1 MGIKQWVRRVLSGGM
16 NTDDDIRA
24 VLPPYPEMDY
34 TDSEN
39 TRLAAINGGY
49 YNSRISIKG
58 NIEITNE
65 LYAGENKCVGV
76 YEDRENGTLIAFIY
90 NSEDNHAIF
99 QYQKNNIWTELCHGA
114 DLNFNPNRKITGI
127 DVIDNLLYWSEGR
140 EVGNEAEGN
149 PPRVLNI
156 EKANDY
162 LKKRKYNV
170 YFNESDI
177 TNPEITGW
185 LSFITIYNPE
195 GVVVPPIIE
204 TIPTG
209 STLKEFL
216 TDFAQKINDETGQ
229 ITAVG
234 CDCHLEL
241 TLTPLGKYTILF
253 NLFKTVDGLSTTSQ
267 TRAVPENFYPSPMT
281 NEYMDRVKYAPLVV
295 PVCTFK
301 NDPDFTQNFVGKKY
315 FQFATQYVY
324 DNNEYSCLS
333 PISKLAF
340 DQNFCGTNNEFSPHN
355 YVEIDFYDKR
365 LNDANSLSIIKNV
378 NIYVRYGYQGEWR
391 LVKTLERCD
400 YNISTT
406 LERSNIFKFYND
418 GSYPVQALELVSTEN
433 NMPLIA
439 TAQTFA
445 QNRGYLGGTLE
456 GYDNIECVDANLE
469 LTYKEACVEETG
481 TLSGNFFIR
490 NRAGGMTNYQPIYFN
505 STSSEVEYGGLSG
518 AGFVLGPS
526 QMTQQLDLRG
536 FTIYSAQD
544 PNGLNVQTVQ
554 RVPAG
559 YGILTVAGDGNIYNI
574 ADAGSLTG
582 IIDAMVDGE
591 VYSTYS
597 IELPV
602 GKHIIRVA
610 SNLISSE
617 PNSGMY
623 SYPGSNWQTTSLCA
637 KQVGTTGGS
646 VTSFYHEAIVEITAG
661 GTVTMDI
668 EVWDMIPTDATIN
681 QWLFMG
687 YMLDA
692 EGSAEIPNLLAAP
705 RAERQLVE
713 EASITGGS
721 TININSFGNLGL
733 TDHNGFFYKL
743 YVRVGASLAGTGE
756 VAVSGADT
764 TQAISYGDEFL
775 YNASG
780 YILDGLVDI
789 FDYTSVNQLTLTN
802 DDFFA
807 VILYNHYE
815 NYSNNCRTQIR
826 GVVKNSDGLE
836 LPGVQ
841 ALCHLT
847 NRIAITDGDGVYEI
861 LVYADLE
868 IAGENTRQGRLLF
881 KTGSNCCLS
890 YPFGENLIAT
900 VTPFTPG
907 GNYSINFPFT
917 VSDFTLDIDGY
928 DIEHWWKHRN
938 NVKPAIRYM
947 DTAGRTGRDNPFT
960 PLFIPF
966 ITDEGGNPNQ
976 PVIKWV
982 INHIPPVWAEK
993 YQIVVQQNPLY
1004 NRYLQFIVGD
1014 VTYVKLWDY
1023 TTEPPTAIP
1032 TTFEAGD
1039 ATEISFSLI
1048 PIVNYQQ
1055 QNTGSILGYIPEKGD
1070 RITFMK
1076 DSEGVQY
1083 TQFFDYEISS
1093 RGIGTFADPTAAI
1106 IQYNSSLPEIAI
1118 GTLVELYTPKK
1129 QVETDFY
1136 YEIGEVMEIIDAGLS
1151 TRKHGKGTD
1160 GQDQTDLLPA
1170 TGFIYDGDTF
1180 VKNRNMF
1187 VLDGTEPNYYDYSV
1201 EDQYIYDTDANSL
1214 QFSYGTPN
1222 IADPD
1227 YAQYFFIAR
1236 VRFSGLYN
1244 TDGNKLFNG
1253 LSTFTQIAYGNCDQ
1267 MFGVI
1272 QRLIR
1277 VGEKAEI
1284 LAIQSHKVQP
1294 IYVNTAPLYELQSNS
1309 STLTVSD
1316 SPLNFGIPFKSPFGT
1331 QHPESVV
1338 VDGNSVWAYD
1348 MFEAVI
1354 WYHNSA
1360 DLIPISD
1367 IYKYKKKIISL
1378 SEELRDYNQT
1388 RVHIT
1393 GSHDR
1398 NFEEVIWA
1406 FEFVS
1411 ATEPIGGLE
1420 GGGTDPVPDGDGG
1433 DGMDVGSRVGAQGEL
1448 LDFDPVTIVF
1458 SRKRDK
1464 WETRQTM
1471 YPEAMSP
1478 LGGTRFF
1485 AFKDGKMWENNINPL
1500 TCNFFGVQYN
1510 AKITVPIT
1518 QFPQMIKDWYAIRE
1532 KANKVWAAIEI
1543 VIPPNSRYPNG
1554 MTSRITKNNFTNFE
1568 GDYWAQFFKDM
1579 TDPSFVSQT
1588 EALQRGRELKGDVM
1602 IITLQNSDTSEA
1614 YINEID
1620 VNFTPSEETF

>member
-1 MGIKQWVRRVLSGGM
+1 MAVKQWIRRVLSGGM

-58 NIEITNE
+58 NIEIANE

-195 GVVVPPIIE
+195 GVVVPPVIE
-204 TIPTG
+204 TFPTG

-216 TDFAQKINDETGQ
+216 ASLAEQINAETGQ

-253 NLFKTVDGLSTTSQ
+253 NLFKTIDGLSTTSQ
-267 TRAVPENFYPSPMT
+267 TLAVPENFYPSPMT
-281 NEYMDRVKYAPLVV
+281 NQYMDRVKYAPLVV

-301 NDPDFTQNFVGKKY
+301 NDPDFTQNFVAKKY

-324 DNNEYSCLS
+324 DNNEYSCIS

-355 YVEIDFYDKR
+355 YVEINFYDVR
-365 LNDANSLSIIKNV
+365 LNTANILSVIKNV
-378 NIYVRYGYQGEWR
+378 NIYVRYGYQAEWR

-400 YNISTT
+400 FNISTSF
-406 LERSNIFKFYND
+406 EASNIFKFYND
-418 GSYPVQALELVSTEN
+418 GSYPVQALELVSTDN

-469 LTYKEACVEETG
+469 LTYKEECVAETG
-481 TLSGNFFIR
+481 TLTGNFFIR
-490 NRAGGMTNYQPIYFN
+490 NPSETGWAGRNYEPIMQFG
-505 STSSEVEYGGLSG
+505 SVLWYGGVTESDPLSFILPLDFRQSLELG
-518 AGFVLGPS
+518 GFIVYPA
-526 QMTQQLDLRG
+526 D
-536 FTIYSAQD
+536 D
-544 PNGLNVQTVQ
+544 PNNYALTIQNVPV
-554 RVPAG
+554 
-559 YGILTVAGDGNIYNI
+559 GITEGTFGNGVYDFSNSAAAIQ
-574 ADAGSLTG
+574 S
-582 IIDAMVDGE
+582 AMESGQ
-591 VYSTYS
+591 VYSTYTLT
-597 IELPV
+597 LPV
-602 GKHIIRVA
+602 GKHIIRVG
-610 SNLISSE
+610 SNLLSNE
-617 PNSGMY
+617 GEGY
-623 SYPGSNWQTTSLCA
+623 YAFPGGLWPKTSLPI
-637 KQVGTTGGS
+637 KTVGTTGGS

-661 GTVTMDI
+661 GTVNMDI
-668 EVWDMIPTDATIN
+668 EVYDLTKIATDAHS
-681 QWLFMG
+681 MVCG
-687 YMLDA
+687 YVLDG
-692 EGSAEIPNLLAAP
+692 EGSSVKADLISFPTV
-705 RAERQLVE
+705 ERLQIDT
-713 EASITGGS
+713 AGITGGS
-721 TININSFGNLGL
+721 TVLVNGWGDFGL
-733 TDHNGFFYKL
+733 TDQNGFFFKL
-743 YVRVGASLAGTGE
+743 LTGSSPIAGTGDLK
-756 VAVSGADT
+756 AYGADNT
-764 TQAISYGDEFL
+764 DALSYGDVFYTGD
-775 YNASG
+775 YN
-780 YILDGLVDI
+780 LI
-789 FDYTSVNQLTLTN
+789 FTDPDTLSAATDYTIGTN
-802 DDFFA
+802 NRVDL
-807 VILYNHYE
+807 VIYNHYE
-815 NYSNNCRTQIR
+815 TFSSNCRTQIK
-826 GVVKNSDGLE
+826 GIVKNSQGLE
-836 LPGVQ
+836 LSGVQ

-847 NRIAITDGDGVYEI
+847 NRIAITDGSGAYEI
-861 LVYADLE
+861 LVYADMQ

-881 KTGSNCCLS
+881 KTGSNCCLT

-900 VTPFTPG
+900 VTPFTPD

-938 NVKPAIRYM
+938 NIKPAIRYM

-982 INHIPPVWAEK
+982 INHIPPIWAEK

-1023 TTEPPTAIP
+1023 TTVPATPIP
-1032 TTFEAGD
+1032 TDFESGD

-1055 QNTGSILGYIPEKGD
+1055 QNTGSILGFIPEKGD

-1093 RGIGTFADPTAAI
+1093 RGLGTFEDPTAAI
-1106 IQYNSSLPEIAI
+1106 IQYNSALPEIAV

-1136 YEIGEVMEIIDAGLS
+1136 YEIGEVMDIIDAGLP

-1214 QFSYGTPN
+1214 QYSYGTPN

-1227 YAQYFFIAR
+1227 YSQYFFRAR

-1272 QRLIR
+1272 QRLVRI
-1277 VGEKAEI
+1277 GEKAEI

-1316 SPLNFGIPFKSPFGT
+1316 SPLNFGIPFKAPFGT

-1348 MFEAVI
+1348 LFEAVI

-1367 IYKYKKKIISL
+1367 LYNYKKKINEL
-1378 SEELRDYNQT
+1378 SEELKDYNQS

-1398 NFEEVIWA
+1398 NYEEIIWA

-1411 ATEPIGGLE
+1411 ATEPINI
-1420 GGGTDPVPDGDGG
+1420 GGGIDPVPDGDGG
-1433 DGMDVGSRVGAQGEL
+1433 DGMNVGERVGSQGEL
-1448 LDFDPVTIVF
+1448 LDFNPVTVVF

-1532 KANKVWAAIEI
+1532 KSNKVWAAIEI

-1554 MTSRITKNNFTNFE
+1554 MTSRITKNNFSNFE